1 MTAGADYR
9 IPLLIGVTGHRD
21 LLAEDRDAIAASVT
35 AFFRMLAE
43 RFPHTPLRVF
53 CGLAAGADQLVAEIA
68 LAFGAE
74 LVPVLAVPA
83 AVFRTTLDTDPHA
96 RETYDRLLAGR
107 PPIVLDP
114 LATEPH
120 DNTYALLADFLAVRC
135 QILLGLWDGS
145 ERSAVG
151 GTAFTIA
158 SKLNRRL
165 ASDAVLTD
173 PIESG
178 LVYHIPIRRRRAPH
192 HRPENDEGF
201 IALDAIGPYLESLAE
216 IDIFNATPARGTTA
230 GTALEQA
237 FTHADAFAL
246 HMQGRVRA
254 ARVAVFASLTVLILS
269 YAIYSEYN
277 HPIVALLVYFCALGT
292 GAAIWVIG
300 RRENFEQRHLDY
312 RTLAEALR
320 IQVMWMRSGLNWS
333 VAEYYLRKHRNE
345 LRWIQFALR
354 AYTTDDAVMQTLER
368 RRTARIGRHAAID
381 EGAVRQW
388 IVDQRDYFR
397 RGAGKRERLLQ
408 LLNRLSGVTYA
419 LGLLAAFL
427 EIAGHW
433 IVNLQTYQHELIML
447 MGVLPAF
454 AGTIGAWMKQVAMS
468 EEAARLTGMDLLF
481 TQALDAWDEPRNAR
495 ARSLIADDLGKEA
508 LHESADWLALRRG
521 RRIEVPLGSG

>member
-1 MTAGADYR
+1 MNAGAEYR

-21 LLAEDRDAIAASVT
+21 LLVEDRDAIAASVT
-35 AFFRMLAE
+35 TFFRMLAK

-74 LVPVLAVPA
+74 LVPVLAVPP
-83 AVFRTTLDTDPHA
+83 AVFRTTLETDPQA
-96 RETYDRLLAGR
+96 RETYDRLLDGR
-107 PPIVLDP
+107 PPIVLDA

-120 DNTYALLADFLAVRC
+120 DDAYALLADFLTVRC
-135 QILLGLWDGS
+135 QLLLGLWDGS
-145 ERSAVG
+145 ERAAIG

-165 ASDAVLTD
+165 DSDAALTD

-178 LVYHIPIRRRRAPH
+178 LVYHIPIRRRRAPDR
-192 HRPENDEGF
+192 RPENDEGF
-201 IALDAIGPYLESLAE
+201 IALDAVGPYLQALAQ
-216 IDIFNATPARGTTA
+216 IDVFNATPARGTET
-230 GTALEQA
+230 GTALERA

-246 HMQGRVRA
+246 HMQGRVRV
-254 ARVAVFASLTVLILS
+254 ARIAVFASLTVLVLS
-269 YAIYSEYN
+269 YAIYSEYA
-277 HPIVALLVYFCALGT
+277 HPLGALLVYFCALGI
-292 GAAIWVIG
+292 GAAIWLIG

-320 IQVMWMRSGLNWS
+320 IQLMWISSGLNWS

-354 AYTTDDAVMQTLER
+354 AYTTDEAVMQTLER
-368 RRTARIGRHAAID
+368 RRTARTAHHEAID
-381 EGAVRQW
+381 EGAIRKW

-397 RGAGKRERLLQ
+397 RSAGKRERLLQ
-408 LLNRLSGVTYA
+408 ILNRLSAVVYA

-427 EIAGHW
+427 EIAGHL
-433 IVNLQTYQHELIML
+433 IASLRTYQHELIML
-447 MGVLPAF
+447 MGVFPGL
-454 AGTIGAWMKQVAMS
+454 AGTIGAWIKQVAMS
-468 EEAARLTGMDLLF
+468 EEAARLAGMDLLF
-481 TQALDAWDEPRNAR
+481 TQSLDAWDDPRNAR
-495 ARSLIADDLGKEA
+495 ARALIANDLGKEA